1 MDLFLHVRASKPFIG
16 IHVWYILTLKFTR
29 DSKMENSKKVVLL
42 VIAAICGML
51 ANSTVYIC
59 NQGLMHD
66 TLFGVILAVSYY
78 GSMSLIFKP
87 KCFKR
92 AIRCI
97 HMPE

>member
-1 MDLFLHVRASKPFIG
+1 MDLLLHVRTGKSFFS
-16 IHVWYILTLKFTR
+16 IHVRYIFTLKFTW

-42 VIAAICGML
+42 VIATICGIL
-51 ANSTVYIC
+51 ANSTVHIC
-59 NQGLMHD
+59 NQDLIHD

-87 KCFKR
+87 KCFKK

-97 HMPE
+97 HTQG